1 MLVCLTSLNLDP
13 LSAIGLTAII
23 LLVVAVQSM
32 FGVGV
37 LFLRTPILL
46 FLGFSIVDTLEIL
59 FPISLLI
66 SVIQVAVGWKDVQWK
81 AVKTFVLYALPFAV
95 IGTLLLKVVV
105 NSAMFPLA
113 VAIYLMIVALG
124 FYFRLFP
131 GLILKLTSRETL
143 YLSIVGLMHGL
154 TNLGGPLLTSYVLA
168 KYPDK
173 KQSRSTIAICY
184 GLFVIVQIMTL
195 RLSGL
200 MFTLHDQYRIHSILA
215 LLVFVVMNKFVFL
228 QIKDQVFRTVFGFLL
243 LLMSVLLLIKYLA

>member
-1 MLVCLTSLNLDP
+1 MS
-13 LSAIGLTAII
+13 SMGLIAII

-37 LFLRTPILL
+37 LFLGTPILL

-66 SVIQVAVGWKDVQWK
+66 SGVQVVVGWKEVQWK
-81 AVKTFVLYALPFAV
+81 AVKSFVLFALPFAV
-95 IGTLLLKVVV
+95 IGTLLLKIAV
-105 NSAMFPLA
+105 NTAMFPLA
-113 VAIYLMIVALG
+113 VAVYLMIVALG

-131 GLILKLTSRETL
+131 GLIQKLTSRETL

-168 KYPDK
+168 RYPE
-173 KQSRSTIAICY
+173 KQRSRSTIAICY

-200 MFTLHDQYRIHSILA
+200 MFTLDANSSIHATLA
-215 LLVFVVMNKFVFL
+215 LLVFLVMNKFVFL

-243 LLMSVLLLIKYLA
+243 LLMSVLLFIKYLA